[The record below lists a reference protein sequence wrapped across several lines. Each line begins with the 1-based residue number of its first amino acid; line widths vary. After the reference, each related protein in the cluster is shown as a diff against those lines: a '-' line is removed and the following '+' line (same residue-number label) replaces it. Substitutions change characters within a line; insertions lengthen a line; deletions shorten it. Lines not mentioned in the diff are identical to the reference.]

1 MAAQPITFVID
12 VSHHQPLSLDLAQ
25 TRRDGC
31 ELCLIKAGEGGSY
44 VDPYFASNLAESR
57 AAGQLVGAYWFIRAN
72 ATPAQHVALM
82 RATVPKDV
90 PVIPDVETAADGSKP
105 SYAHATNVLNAI
117 RAEGWRV
124 PVGYIPLWYW
134 RDVWGRPTLTGW
146 PDLWS
151 SRYPN
156 NRVGTLADE
165 WAEVPESYWTGYG
178 GRDVALL
185 QFTSSARIA
194 GYAPLDAS
202 AYRGTRAQLAA
213 LLGQS
218 TSGGAGGS
226 VLTTGVV
233 DMLERITVTSPNDG
247 VNTVRVNLS
256 GTDVAAI
263 LARPPLNKD
272 GDAASP
278 LWIGNIYAW
287 GSDKAGVGH
296 NPKADPNY
304 KDRVLSQ
311 RRFAL
316 PGACWA
322 DLEYSAPKGTAFVLD
337 LF

>member
-1 MAAQPITFVID
+1 MAQPITFAID

-31 ELCLIKAGEGGSY
+31 ELALLKAGEGGSY
-44 VDPYFASNLAESR
+44 VDPFFASNLAEAR
-57 AAGQLVGAYWFIRAN
+57 AGGQLTGAYWFVRSN

-90 PVIPDVETAADGSKP
+90 AVIPDVETAADGSKP
-105 SYAHATNVLNAI
+105 SYTHAMNVLNAI

-124 PVGYIPLWYW
+124 PVGYVPLWYW

-151 SRYPN
+151 SRYPDN
-156 NRVGTLADE
+156 QVGTLADE
-165 WAEVPESYWTGYG
+165 WADVPESYWTGYG
-178 GRDVALL
+178 GREVALL

-202 AYRGTRAQLAA
+202 AFRGTRDQLAA
-213 LLGQS
+213 LFGQT
-218 TSGGAGGS
+218 TSGAGPA
-226 VLTTGVV
+226 LTTGVEL
-233 DMLERITVTSPNDG
+233 MERITVTPPNAG
-247 VNTVRVNLS
+247 QNTVRINLS
-256 GTDVAAI
+256 GSDGAAVI
-263 LARPPLNKD
+263 VRPRINGQGVSKPM
-272 GDAASP
+272 
-278 LWIGNIYAW
+278 WVGNIFAW

-296 NPKADPNY
+296 NPKSNPNY
-304 KDRVLSQ
+304 DDRLTSH

-316 PGACWA
+316 PGAVWA
-322 DLEYSAPKGTAFVLD
+322 DLEYSAAEPFEVD

>member
-1 MAAQPITFVID
+1 MPAQPITYAID

-44 VDPYFASNLAESR
+44 VDPFFASNLAEAR
-57 AAGQLVGAYWFIRAN
+57 AAGQITGAYWFIRAN

-82 RATVPKDV
+82 RATVPRDV
-90 PVIPDVETAADGSKP
+90 AVIPDVETAADGSKP
-105 SYAHATNVLNAI
+105 SLQHATAVLNAI

-134 RDVWGRPTLTGW
+134 RDVWGRPALDGW

-151 SRYPN
+151 SRYPDN
-156 NRVGTLADE
+156 QVGTLAEE
-165 WAEVPESYWTGYG
+165 WADVPASYWDGYG
-178 GRDVALL
+178 GRGVTLL

-202 AYRGTRAQLAA
+202 AYRGTRDQLAA
-213 LLGQS
+213 LFGQ
-218 TSGGAGGS
+218 TTNGGAGGS
-226 VLTTGVV
+226 ALTTGAP
-233 DMLERITVTSPNDG
+233 DMLERITVTSPDDD
-247 VNTVRVNLS
+247 VNTVRVFLS
-256 GTDVAAI
+256 GTDLAAI
-263 LARPPLNKD
+263 VARPPLD
-272 GDAASP
+272 GNGQAKNP

-296 NPKADPNY
+296 NPKADPGY
-304 KDRVLSQ
+304 KDRVLSH

-322 DLEYSAPKGTAFVLD
+322 DLEYSAPKGTTFSLD

>member
-1 MAAQPITFVID
+1 MAPPITFAID

-44 VDPYFASNLAESR
+44 VDPYFASNLAEAR
-57 AAGQLVGAYWFIRAN
+57 AAGQIAAAYWFIRAG

-82 RATVPKDV
+82 RATVPRDV
-90 PVIPDVETAADGSKP
+90 ALVPDVETAADGSKP
-105 SYAHATNVLNAI
+105 SLAHATAVLNAI

-134 RDVWGRPTLTGW
+134 RDVWGRPVLDGW

-151 SRYPN
+151 SRYPD
-156 NRVGTLADE
+156 NRVGTLAQE
-165 WAEVPESYWTGYG
+165 WAAVPDAYWTGYG
-178 GRDVALL
+178 GRNVALL

-202 AYRGTRAQLAA
+202 AYRGTRDQLAA
-213 LLGQS
+213 LFGQTT
-218 TSGGAGGS
+218 TSGAGPA
-226 VLTTGVV
+226 LTTGVP
-233 DMLERITVTSPNDG
+233 DMLERITVTSPDDG
-247 VNTVRVNLS
+247 NNTVRVNLS
-256 GTDVAAI
+256 GTDLAAI
-263 LARPPLNKD
+263 IARPTLDKD
-272 GDAASP
+272 GQAVTP
-278 LWIGNIYAW
+278 LWIGNIFAW

-296 NPKADPNY
+296 NPKATAGYD
-304 KDRVLSQ
+304 DRVRSH
-311 RRFAL
+311 RRFPL

-322 DLEYSAPKGTAFVLD
+322 DLQYSAPKGSTFVLD